1 MIEAIQYNGHP
12 CIKLKELWDA
22 LHNLFNLAQNQY
34 INPDLLDEIS
44 NKEVTRWPSF
54 LKVEIIEA
62 INKCNNSLTLRPDK
76 LSWRYLKKIVKNE
89 ECINKLIDITN
100 TYIDL
105 GYWLSHFKTSTTV
118 IIPKPNKP
126 HMTLP
131 SHSAQ
136 LSYLT

>member
-76 LSWRYLKKIVKNE
+76 LS
-89 ECINKLIDITN
+89 
-100 TYIDL
+100 
-105 GYWLSHFKTSTTV
+105 
-118 IIPKPNKP
+118 
-126 HMTLP
+126 
-131 SHSAQ
+131 
-136 LSYLT
+136 